1 MKEVGSLNK
10 KAGKPAEIAR
20 GIRNLGA
27 AVSFASVTML
37 GVGVVGTA
45 CIAPAAYAQG
55 TNATVRG
62 TVTDAT
68 GALVAGASVS
78 LKSQETKVVVY
89 TGKTLE
95 NGSFVAPQ
103 IPPGE
108 YSLTVTSPGMSKKTL
123 NNITVSVSQ
132 TTSLDVA
139 LAVGSANEQVDVQ
152 ATSTQ
157 QLDRE
162 SSNISTLISP
172 AEVQN
177 LPLQSRDAY
186 NLLAIVPGIAH
197 GGSATA
203 VNSQQIS
210 INGSRSLNTELLLDG
225 VSLVVPST
233 GFTAALPSPDGI
245 TEFRVLALNA
255 PAEFGRTS
263 GGVITVSTKYGTSDF
278 HGNLYTLVRNEALNA
293 NSYAN
298 RLKNPVLAR
307 PRDRY
312 YQFGGSIGGPLFIP
326 KLYGRNHQTFFF
338 INYDRTQRIVPTT
351 STSTVPS
358 ADWRTGNFSTA
369 TTTIVDPVTKLPL
382 ANNQVT
388 AIDPAAA
395 AIIARIPQAN
405 TTGTF
410 DATNNR
416 YTNNYTYQT
425 TTKPVTQRVDAR
437 LDQQIRQSDRIFAS
451 VYRFTDMSPQV
462 PTFNDLLLNTGYDC
476 ACSEGWMGS
485 IGETHIFSPTLV
497 SEIHMGFFRYAAYRN
512 PTGGNANVATTFK
525 IPSTPLDQLPY
536 TSITGESSF
545 GATSNTTQFN
555 ATNTYSPFGSV
566 TKTWGPHTFKA
577 GFSLRKNEFNSYNPA
592 SYINGSLN
600 FTGEITSPT
609 ANSGNPANAMADFLY
624 GKIKTGNYELP
635 QPPTGRRN
643 YNYGIY
649 LQDDYRITPTLVV
662 NAGVR
667 YEYESP
673 QTVSNNIYSR
683 FEDSTGSLLVAGKN
697 ATNSLNITTPKLDF
711 SPRVGFS
718 WSAHP
723 STVVRGGFGMF
734 YGLVLSNLGGQIAY
748 PGYDVTSSYNNQGSG
763 VAQPFT
769 LSQGLPLNGVRDL
782 NNPGA
787 VLVGTSASNPL
798 TVSGVQFGKLDPLS
812 LVQQYNLGIEQQLPF
827 AMLFELNYVGNHSVH
842 LPLNIPINTV
852 DITKWDAVAFAN
864 TTTATQNAKPFSN
877 LGTWTSVY
885 TGGTARYDSMQASLR
900 RQFSTNLA
908 FIMNYTWA
916 KNRDS
921 DSSVFGNGVP
931 TSASAHA
938 QYMGNSK
945 LRALDYAASSFD
957 IRNTLNIAVQYTTTG
972 PAWLRGFKIAPIF
985 IMRSGAPLN
994 ITQTNNI
1001 PNATA
1006 QRPNGSSNSLKIT
1019 PYRTGSAIQYFMPTT
1034 DSRFPLTPSGPLF
1047 TGTGS
1052 ARTEVLH
1059 AALGTLGRNSIV
1071 GPGEVNLDLSVSRII
1086 PIYRK
1091 VNFQIRMD
1099 AFNVLNHVNL
1109 SFPSTTLTTVV
1120 NGSTP
1125 GFNSS
1130 SFGQITSAQPMRT
1143 MQIVGRINF

>member
-1 MKEVGSLNK
+1 MSFTSVSLL
-10 KAGKPAEIAR
+10 AG
-20 GIRNLGA
+20 GII
-27 AVSFASVTML
+27 
-37 GVGVVGTA
+37 GTA
-45 CIAPAAYAQG
+45 CIAPSAYAQG

-62 TVTDAT
+62 VVTDST
-68 GALVAGASVS
+68 GALVSGADVS

-103 IPPGE
+103 VPPGE
-108 YSLTVTSPGMSKKTL
+108 YQLTVSAEGMSKKTL

-132 TTSLDVA
+132 TTSLEVA
-139 LAVGSANEQVDVQ
+139 LAIGGANEQVDVQ
-152 ATSTQ
+152 ASSTQ

-197 GGSATA
+197 GGSATN
-203 VNSQQIS
+203 VNQQQIS

-293 NSYAN
+293 NSWSN
-298 RLKNPVLAR
+298 RNANPVIKR
-307 PRDRY
+307 GRDRY
-312 YQFGGSIGGPLFIP
+312 FQFGGSIGGPLFVP
-326 KLYGRNHQTFFF
+326 KLYGRQNQTFFF

-351 STSTVPS
+351 STATVPS
-358 ADWRTGNFSTA
+358 AAWRSGNFANA
-369 TTTIVDPVTKLPL
+369 TNTVIVDPVTKVPL
-382 ANNQVT
+382 VNNQVT

-395 AIIARIPQAN
+395 AILARLPLPNQA
-405 TTGTF
+405 GTP
-410 DATNNR
+410 DATNPGR
-416 YTNNYTYQT
+416 STNNFAYQT
-425 TTKPVTQRVDAR
+425 TTRPETQRVDAR

-451 VYRFTDMSPQV
+451 VYRFTDSSPQV

-476 ACSEGWMGS
+476 ACTEAWMGS
-485 IGETHIFSPTLV
+485 LGETHIFSPTLV
-497 SEIHMGFFRYAAYRN
+497 SEIHMGFFRYGSYRN

-536 TSITGESSF
+536 LNITGESAM
-545 GATSNTTQFN
+545 GATTNDTQFN
-555 ATNTYSPFGSV
+555 VTNTFSPFGSV

-577 GFSLRKNEFNSYNPA
+577 GFSLRKNQFNSYNPA
-592 SYINGSLN
+592 SYINGSLA
-600 FTGEITSPT
+600 FTGEITS
-609 ANSGNPANAMADFLY
+609 ANSVSGVPANALADFLY

-643 YNYGIY
+643 YNYALY
-649 LQDDYRITPTLVV
+649 LQDDYRVTPSLVV

-683 FEDSTGSLLVAGKN
+683 FNDSNGQLLVAGKN
-697 ATNSLNITTPKLDF
+697 ATNALNITTPKLDF

-748 PGYDVTSSYNNQGSG
+748 PGYDVTSSYNNLGSG

-782 NNPGA
+782 NNPAA
-787 VLVGTSASNPL
+787 VLTGTSASNPL
-798 TVSGVQFGKLDPLS
+798 TISGVQYGKLDPLS
-812 LVQQYNLGIEQQLPF
+812 LVQQYNLGIQQQLPW
-827 AMLFELNYVGNHSVH
+827 AMLLEVNYVGNHAVH

-852 DITKWDAVAFAN
+852 PQSQWDAVAFAN
-864 TTTATQNAKPFSN
+864 TTTAQQNAKPFTN

-885 TGGTARYDSMQASLR
+885 TGGRARYDSMQASLR

-908 FIMNYTWA
+908 FIVNYTWA
-916 KNRDS
+916 KNRDD
-921 DSSVFGNGVP
+921 DSSIFGNGVP
-931 TSASAHA
+931 TNASAHA
-938 QYMGNSK
+938 QYMAIPA
-945 LRALDYAASSFD
+945 LREKDYAASSFD
-957 IRNTLNIAVQYTTTG
+957 IRNTLNIAVQYTTKGSVWT
-972 PAWLRGFKIAPIF
+972 RGFKIAPIF
-985 IMRSGAPLN
+985 IMRSGSPVN
-994 ITQTNNI
+994 ITQTNLI
-1001 PNATA
+1001 PNVTA
-1006 QRPNGSSNSLKIT
+1006 QRPNGDSNPLRIT
-1019 PYRTGSAIQYFMPTT
+1019 PYRVGNAIQYFMPAS
-1034 DSRFPLTPSGPLF
+1034 DPRFPLTPSGPAF
-1047 TGTGS
+1047 TGTGAS
-1052 ARTEVLH
+1052 RVQLTR
-1059 AALGTLGRNSIV
+1059 AALGTLGRNSIT
-1071 GPGEVNLDLSVSRII
+1071 GPGEVNLDVSVSRII
-1086 PIYRK
+1086 PIYKK

-1109 SFPSTTLTTVV
+1109 QFPSTSLTTTVT
-1120 NGSTP
+1120 GTTP
-1125 GFNSS
+1125 TFNSS
-1130 SFGQITSAQPMRT
+1130 TFGQITNAQPMRT
-1143 MQIVGRINF
+1143 MQLVGRINF